1 MQDSHRQIIVVSA
14 VLLFTLLQF
23 LVLAVFGYT
32 PYPDSEGYIWLAKE
46 CINEQYFY
54 PIPSKL
60 NEYPFLWNIGPV
72 NTVAVSLKL
81 FNSIKP
87 LLLLY
92 CLMKGATAWLF
103 YGLTKSLT
111 NEKTALIA
119 LLIYILYPANYGEA
133 TSVLSELPFTFFTM
147 LGLWLCVSRK
157 YYLLGGIMLAIAN
170 WYRPMGIVFIIA
182 LNIYLFINNR
192 KTLRPL
198 FGYIIIIL
206 LLGTINYYRTGLFL
220 YQAKTG
226 WMALADYSTQKSPES
241 MQIRDNTE
249 WNVSQKDSAWQSVFC
264 DWLKE
269 HPKEYFS
276 QMPEKL
282 VDTYV
287 SDNINMCTFIPEKT
301 QKEYMYEEVSLATLI
316 HNFPNL
322 SSVQWMTLW
331 NLLFY
336 YILLFTA
343 FLSLYY
349 YHHKSSLLPLSII
362 VLQTLVLLIAGHG
375 EARFHIPLMP
385 FIIMLSTQFIYS
397 ISQKLRNE

>member
-1 MQDSHRQIIVVSA
+1 MQDSHRQIIAVSV
-14 VLLFTLLQF
+14 VLLFTLLQI

-32 PYPDSEGYIWLAKE
+32 PYPDSEGYIYLAKE
-46 CINEQYFY
+46 CINEHNFY
-54 PIPSKL
+54 PIASKI

-81 FNSIKP
+81 FNSVKP

-103 YGLTKSLT
+103 YDFTKSLT
-111 NEKTALIA
+111 NEKTAFIA
-119 LLIYILYPANYGEA
+119 LLIYIIYPANYGEA

-147 LGLWLCVSRK
+147 LGLWLCVNRN
-157 YYLLGGIMLAIAN
+157 LFLAGGIILAIAN
-170 WYRPMGIVFIIA
+170 WYRPMGIVFLIA
-182 LNIYLFINNR
+182 ILLYLFIN
-192 KTLRPL
+192 KTKTVRP
-198 FGYIIIIL
+198 FIGYIIIIL
-206 LLGTINYYRTGLFL
+206 LIGTINYHRTGLLL

-226 WMALADYSTQKSPES
+226 WMALADYSTQKSSQS
-241 MQIRDNTE
+241 MQIRDNMK
-249 WNVSQKDSAWQSVFC
+249 WNVSQKDSAWRSVFC

-276 QMPEKL
+276 QMPGKL

-287 SDNINMCTFIPEKT
+287 SDNVNMCTFIPEKT
-301 QKEYMYEEVSLATLI
+301 QKEYMYEEVSLSTI
-316 HNFPNL
+316 VHHFPNL
-322 SSVQWMTLW
+322 TSVQWLTIW

-343 FLSLYY
+343 FLSLFY
-349 YHHKSSLLPLSII
+349 YHHKSTLLPLSII
-362 VLQTLVLLIAGHG
+362 ILQTLVLLIAGHG

-385 FIIMLSTQFIYS
+385 FIIMLSAQFVYS
-397 ISQKLRNE
+397 IKRKK

>member
-1 MQDSHRQIIVVSA
+1 MQDSHRQIIAISI
-14 VLLFTLLQF
+14 VLFFTLLQI

-32 PYPDSEGYIWLAKE
+32 PYPDSEGYIYLAKE
-46 CINEQYFY
+46 CINEHNFY
-54 PIPSKL
+54 PIASKI

-81 FNSIKP
+81 FNSVKP

-103 YGLTKSLT
+103 YDLTKSIT
-111 NEKTALIA
+111 NEKTAFIA
-119 LLIYILYPANYGEA
+119 LLIYIIYPANYGEA

-147 LGLWLCVSRK
+147 LGLWLCVNRN
-157 YYLLGGIMLAIAN
+157 LFLAGGIILAIAN
-170 WYRPMGIVFIIA
+170 WYRPMGIVFLIA
-182 LNIYLFINNR
+182 ILLYLFIN
-192 KTLRPL
+192 KTKTVRP
-198 FGYIIIIL
+198 FIGYIIIIL
-206 LLGTINYYRTGLFL
+206 LIGTINYHRTGLFL

-241 MQIRDNTE
+241 IQIRDNME
-249 WNVSQKDSAWQSVFC
+249 WNVSQKDSAWRSVFC
-264 DWLKE
+264 NWLKE
-269 HPKEYFS
+269 YPKEYFS
-276 QMPEKL
+276 QMPGKL

-287 SDNINMCTFIPEKT
+287 SDNVNMCTFIPEKT
-301 QKEYMYEEVSLATLI
+301 QKEYMYEEVSLSTI
-316 HNFPNL
+316 VHHFPNL
-322 SSVQWMTLW
+322 TSVQWLTIW

-349 YHHKSSLLPLSII
+349 YHHKSTLLPLSII
-362 VLQTLVLLIAGHG
+362 ILQTLVLLIAGHG

-385 FIIMLSTQFIYS
+385 FIIMLSAQFVYS
-397 ISQKLRNE
+397 IKRKK